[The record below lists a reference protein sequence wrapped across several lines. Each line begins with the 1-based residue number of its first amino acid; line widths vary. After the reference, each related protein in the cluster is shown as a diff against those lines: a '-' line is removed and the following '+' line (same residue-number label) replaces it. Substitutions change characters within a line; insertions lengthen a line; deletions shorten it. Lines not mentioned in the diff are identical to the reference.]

1 MPLIFV
7 KILTH
12 KVPRI
17 WGSCELRITDSRRCH
32 ASSSIKCHVISIIP
46 FWGARNQLLLLTSQK
61 CLLLT
66 FKRYCNTEVASLLS
80 CLSQPRNFEEY
91 KAHIALQQNQ
101 KDLCYFIASTSCPA
115 CCPQLVEEIAIY
127 LDKAS
132 SV

>member
-1 MPLIFV
+1 MFIIYSINMYIMLMPLIFV

-66 FKRYCNTEVASLLS
+66 FKLYCTLRWLACSAVSVNPETLKNIKLKLLYNKKPKRTCVIS
-80 CLSQPRNFEEY
+80 SRVRVVL
-91 KAHIALQQNQ
+91 H
-101 KDLCYFIASTSCPA
+101 STN
-115 CCPQLVEEIAIY
+115 
-127 LDKAS
+127 
-132 SV
+132 